1 MRPLSTVVVSS
12 ALEILFVL
20 YCTVL
25 YCIVLY
31 CAVILSTVVLQLTA
45 VGLVVVATG
54 TVFMVLRA
62 YIH

>member
-12 ALEILFVL
+12 ALEILF
-20 YCTVL
+20 VL